1 MKCDQPIPRL
11 TPNELT
17 CNLQQTIKLP
27 SQVQHPQQTRRARWP
42 VTVALLLVVITLAL
56 LNIFSMQVLSAVRA
70 YVSGESLWSKGQKD
84 ASFSLLLYADTRD
97 PRDFARFE
105 SALAI
110 PLGDRIAREALDA
123 AVPDR
128 VVARQGFLQ
137 GRNQPDDVEP
147 MIDLFLRFRTVSFM
161 ARTIA
166 IWEEGDAELDRLVR
180 IAEQLRS
187 AVRAGS
193 QNSEFVALREQL
205 LESNARLT
213 VVAQRFSDSLGQAS
227 RSAQSIV
234 AFVTL
239 GLSLLLAVGGSLLVR
254 TIFGRIAKIE
264 RSLRDSNDLWT
275 IAARAA
281 KVELLEWDL
290 ATDVLTSHH
299 MNGTRTVRFKDFLAS
314 LSEEDRFRL
323 TESLAQARTTRGTFV
338 SHQQVRGVDGAEVWM
353 DFIGQFSYDDEG
365 KPYRLIGVRI
375 DTTDRVNADTTRRVL
390 LEQLR
395 QSQKMESLGTLA
407 GGIAHDFN
415 NIVASI
421 LGNVV
426 LAREDLRPND
436 PACES
441 IDQINK
447 AALRARDLVRQ
458 ILAFSR
464 QQPPKLVNQALQP
477 IVQETLKLMRATLP
491 ASVVLEANMPDE
503 PTYVRVDT
511 TQIEQVLMNLCTNA
525 WHACKAGE
533 IRVVISVDELVSPGD
548 LGVPSDGLPSG
559 PYARLSVSDDGV
571 GMDAATKARIF
582 EPFFTTRKVGE
593 GTGLGLSVVH
603 GIVVAHSGAITVD
616 SEVGRGTTLHVY
628 LPLQRKAA
636 DIGSETPMSVPDMS
650 QGKGEQILYIDDE
663 ELMILM
669 VDRLLCRAGYRVTS
683 VQDPHAALAAFEKDP
698 YRYDMVLTDFNMPD
712 MSGLQIA
719 RAVRLLRPELP
730 VVIIS
735 GDISRDLQD
744 DAVNLGV
751 SELIPKQDA
760 SDQLVGVV
768 RRLLAVRTRVKSS
781 TANTHDRS

>member
-1 MKCDQPIPRL
+1 M
-11 TPNELT
+11 
-17 CNLQQTIKLP
+17 
-27 SQVQHPQQTRRARWP
+27 
-42 VTVALLLVVITLAL
+42 TVALLLVVITLAS

-84 ASFSLLLYADTRD
+84 ASFSLLLYADTHH
-97 PRDFARFE
+97 PEDFARFE

-128 VVARQGFLQ
+128 VAARQGFLQ
-137 GRNQPDDVEP
+137 GRNQPDDIEP
-147 MIDLFLRFRTVSFM
+147 MIDLFLRFRNIAFM

-166 IWEEGDAELDRLVR
+166 IWEEGDAEIDRLVL

-193 QNSEFVALREQL
+193 PNSEFVALREQL
-205 LESNARLT
+205 LNSNARLT
-213 VVAQRFSDSLGQAS
+213 VLAQRFSDSLGEAS
-227 RSAQSIV
+227 RIAQRIV
-234 AFVTL
+234 AFFTL
-239 GLSLLLAVGGSLLVR
+239 GLSLLLAVGGWLLVR
-254 TIFGRIAKIE
+254 TIFGRVAEIE
-264 RSLRDSNDLWT
+264 RSLRDSNDRWT

-290 ATDVLTSHH
+290 ATDLVTSHH
-299 MNGTRTVRFKDFLAS
+299 VKGTRTIRYADFLAS
-314 LSEEDRFRL
+314 LSEEDRSRL
-323 TESLAQARTTRGTFV
+323 TEALAQARTTQGTFV
-338 SHQQVRGVDGAEVWM
+338 SNQHMRGADGTEVWM

-365 KPYRLIGVRI
+365 KPYRMIGVRI

-415 NIVASI
+415 NIVAAI

-426 LAREDLRPND
+426 LAREDLQPDD
-436 PACES
+436 PARES

-464 QQPPKLVNQALQP
+464 QQPPKLVDQALQP
-477 IVQETLKLMRATLP
+477 IVLETLQLLRATLP
-491 ASVVLEANMPDE
+491 ASVVLESHMPEE
-503 PTYVRVDT
+503 PTFVRVDA

-525 WHACKAGE
+525 WHASRVGE
-533 IRVVISVDELVSPGD
+533 ARVVISVDAHV
-548 LGVPSDGLPSG
+548 VPQDGAHRTDGLMPG
-559 PYARLSVSDDGV
+559 PYAHLSVSDDGV
-571 GMDAATKARIF
+571 GMDAATRARIF

-603 GIVVAHSGAITVD
+603 GIVIAHAGAITVD
-616 SEVGRGTTLHVY
+616 SEVGRGTTMHVY
-628 LPLQRKAA
+628 LPLQRNAA
-636 DIGSETPMSVPDMS
+636 DTHPEAPVAESGLPRG
-650 QGKGEQILYIDDE
+650 QGEHILYIDDE

-669 VDRLLCRAGYRVTS
+669 VDRLLHRAGYRVTAMQDAHAALEAFK
-683 VQDPHAALAAFEKDP
+683 QDPH
-698 YRYDMVLTDFNMPD
+698 RYDLVLSDFNMPD
-712 MSGLQIA
+712 ISGLQMA

-730 VVIIS
+730 VMIIS
-735 GDISRDLQD
+735 GDISEALHDE
-744 DAVNLGV
+744 AAGLGV
-751 SELIPKQDA
+751 SALIPKQDA
-760 SDQLVGVV
+760 FDQLVSVV
-768 RRLLAVRTRVKSS
+768 HRILAVKHGEKRP
-781 TANTHDRS
+781 

>member
-1 MKCDQPIPRL
+1 MQL
-11 TPNELT
+11 A
-17 CNLQQTIKLP
+17 

-42 VTVALLLVVITLAL
+42 VTVALLLVVTTLAL

-97 PRDFARFE
+97 PEDFARFE
-105 SALAI
+105 WALTI

-128 VVARQGFLQ
+128 VVARRGFLQ
-137 GRNQPDDVEP
+137 GRNQPDDIEP
-147 MIDLFLRFRTVSFM
+147 MIDLFLRFRHVGFM
-161 ARTIA
+161 ARTVA
-166 IWEEGDAELDRLVR
+166 IWEEGDAEVDRLVL
-180 IAEQLRS
+180 IADQLRS
-187 AVRAGS
+187 AVQAGA

-213 VVAQRFSDSLGQAS
+213 VVAQRFSDSLGEAS
-227 RSAQSIV
+227 RTAQSIV
-234 AFVTL
+234 ALVTL

-254 TIFGRIAKIE
+254 TIFGRVAKIE

-290 ATDVLTSHH
+290 ATGLVTSHH
-299 MNGTRTVRFKDFLAS
+299 VNGIRTIRYGEFLAS
-314 LSEEDRFRL
+314 LSEEDRSQL
-323 TESLAQARTTRGTFV
+323 TEVLAQARTTRSTFV
-338 SHQQVRGVDGAEVWM
+338 SNQQMRRADGTEVWT

-375 DTTDRVNADTTRRVL
+375 DTTDRVNADTARRVL

-415 NIVASI
+415 NIVAAI
-421 LGNVV
+421 LGNIV
-426 LAREDLRPND
+426 LAREDLQPDD

-464 QQPPKLVNQALQP
+464 QQPPKLVDQALQP
-477 IVQETLKLMRATLP
+477 IVQETLQLMRATLP

-525 WHACKAGE
+525 WHASKAGE
-533 IRVVISVDELVSPGD
+533 VRVVISVDKIVLPRD
-548 LGVPSDGLPSG
+548 MGLPDEGLSFG

-571 GMDAATKARIF
+571 GMDVATKARIF

-603 GIVVAHSGAITVD
+603 GIVIAHAGAITVD

-628 LPLQRKAA
+628 LPLQHPAA
-636 DIGSETPMSVPDMS
+636 DTHAQTPVPVS
-650 QGKGEQILYIDDE
+650 GLPRGQGEHILYIDDE
-663 ELMILM
+663 ELMTLM
-669 VDRLLCRAGYRVTS
+669 VDRLLCRAGYRVTA
-683 VQDPHAALAAFEKDP
+683 VQDAHAAMAAFEKDP
-698 YRYDMVLTDFNMPD
+698 YRYDLVLSDFNMPD
-712 MSGLQIA
+712 LSGLQIA
-719 RAVRLLRPELP
+719 QAVRRLRPELP

-735 GDISRDLQD
+735 GDISRELQE
-744 DAVNLGV
+744 DAAHRGV
-751 SELIPKQDA
+751 SDLIPKQDA
-760 SDQLVGVV
+760 FDRLVGVV
-768 RRLLAVRTRVKSS
+768 HRLLATKKE
-781 TANTHDRS
+781 